1 MNTVTEQI
9 RFLLDLTRGRRAAHE
24 QQFAAWRARDL
35 DRQVDFSRPVAI
47 LDLANG
53 RLRPQYTLL
62 KRAGHRVVGVDLVNR
77 PASDATTLAYRVAR
91 WLYARSFEDDGYHQS
106 EIGSSVVTRKPT
118 AASADDTLVCGD
130 VTALPFRD
138 ASFDLVTSV
147 AAFEHFLNVPR
158 VIDELHRVARAGGLV
173 WACIHLFASPSGGHN
188 VTLTEVPL
196 RTLPRGVDAWDHL
209 RRRRLPFHVPLNEWR
224 RDQFLAAF
232 ERRFDIVNHYCAV
245 REGEDWLTPTIR
257 AELGAFTDDELTCAS
272 YVIVAQKRRAA

>member
-1 MNTVTEQI
+1 MTEHA

-24 QQFAAWRARDL
+24 RQLAAWRTRDL
-35 DRQVDFSRPVAI
+35 DGQMDFTRPVAI

-77 PASDATTLAYRVAR
+77 PGHDATALAYRVAR
-91 WLYARSFEDDGYHQS
+91 WLYARRLNDDAGDGNGT
-106 EIGSSVVTRKPT
+106 GSPVATRKP
-118 AASADDTLVCGD
+118 AATSSDDKLICGN

-147 AAFEHFLNVPR
+147 AAFEHFLDVPR
-158 VIDELHRVARAGGLV
+158 VIDELNRVVRPGGLV

-196 RTLPRGVDAWDHL
+196 RTLPAGVDAWDHL
-209 RRRRLPFHVPLNEWR
+209 RRRRLGFHVPLNEWR
-224 RDQFLAAF
+224 RDQFLTEF
-232 ERRFDIVNHYCAV
+232 ERRFDVLNHYCAI
-245 REGEDWLTPTIR
+245 REGEGWLTPTIR
-257 AELGAFTDDELTCAS
+257 AELGVFSEDELTCAA
-272 YVIVAQKRRAA
+272 YVIVAKKRRAA

>member
-1 MNTVTEQI
+1 VTEHV

-24 QQFAAWRARDL
+24 RQLAAWRTRDL
-35 DRQVDFSRPVAI
+35 
-47 LDLANG
+47 
-53 RLRPQYTLL
+53 YTLL

-77 PASDATTLAYRVAR
+77 PDHDPTALAYRVAR
-91 WLYARSFEDDGYHQS
+91 WLYAHSLHDEA
-106 EIGSSVVTRKPT
+106 TANPA
-118 AASADDTLVCGD
+118 AASSDDMLVCGN

-147 AAFEHFLNVPR
+147 AAFEHFLDVPR
-158 VIDELHRVARAGGLV
+158 VIDELNRVVRPGGLV

-224 RDQFLAAF
+224 RDQFLGAF
-232 ERRFDIVNHYCAV
+232 ERRFDVVKQYCAI

-257 AELGAFTDDELTCAS
+257 AELGAFSEDELTCAA
-272 YVIVAQKRRAA
+272 YVVLAKKRRAA

>member
-1 MNTVTEQI
+1 
-9 RFLLDLTRGRRAAHE
+9 
-24 QQFAAWRARDL
+24 
-35 DRQVDFSRPVAI
+35 VDFSRPVVI

-77 PASDATTLAYRVAR
+77 TGHDATALAYRLAR
-91 WLYARSFEDDGYHQS
+91 WLYARSLNAAVGDGRKAARSDDAL
-106 EIGSSVVTRKPT
+106 I
-118 AASADDTLVCGD
+118 CGN

-147 AAFEHFLNVPR
+147 AAFEHFLDVPR
-158 VIDELHRVARAGGLV
+158 VIDELHRVVRPGAVV

-196 RTLPRGVDAWDHL
+196 RTLPRGIDAWDHL

-232 ERRFDIVNHYCAV
+232 ERRFDVVNHYCAI
-245 REGEDWLTPTIR
+245 REGEQWLSPSIR
-257 AELGAFTDDELTCAS
+257 MELSAFSEDELTCAA
-272 YVIVAQKRRAA
+272 YVIVARKRRAA

>member
-1 MNTVTEQI
+1 MTEHA

-24 QQFAAWRARDL
+24 RQLAAWRRRDL
-35 DRQVDFSRPVAI
+35 DSQVDFSRPIAI

-77 PASDATTLAYRVAR
+77 PAHDLTAVAYRVAR
-91 WLYARSFEDDGYHQS
+91 WLYARSFNGDVA
-106 EIGSSVVTRKPT
+106 SS
-118 AASADDTLVCGD
+118 DDTLVCGN
-130 VTALPFRD
+130 VTALPFPE

-147 AAFEHFLNVPR
+147 AAFEHFLDVPR
-158 VIDELHRVARAGGLV
+158 VIDELHRVVRPGGLV
-173 WACIHLFASPSGGHN
+173 WACIHLFSSPSGGHN

-196 RTLPRGVDAWDHL
+196 RTLPHGIDAWDHL

-224 RDQFLAAF
+224 RDQFLSAF
-232 ERRFDIVNHYCAV
+232 ERRFDVVNHYCAL

-257 AELGAFTDDELTCAS
+257 AELGAFSEDELTCAA
-272 YVIVAQKRRAA
+272 YVIVAKRRRAA